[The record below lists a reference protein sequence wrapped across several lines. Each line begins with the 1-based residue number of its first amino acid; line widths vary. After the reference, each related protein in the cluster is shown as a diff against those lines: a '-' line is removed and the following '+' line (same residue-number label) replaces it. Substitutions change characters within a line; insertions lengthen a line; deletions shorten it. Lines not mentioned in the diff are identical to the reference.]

1 MPPKG
6 KPDTAG
12 YQRFKKELAAGTPG
26 KLYLLHGEETYLRDH
41 YLGKLRSL
49 LLTGG
54 MGTFNLHEIP
64 AREMSPRRLEEAL
77 DCLPMMAER
86 TLVLVTDFD
95 LFKAGEKDREEYI
108 RLLGDLPDYVCLVF
122 VYDLIPYKGDARTKL
137 AGAIRQ
143 NGVVVNFARQ
153 DQGDLVDWVRRR
165 FRALGKDID
174 SRLALDLIFLCGDLM
189 TNLIGEIEKV
199 GAYAKG
205 QRITRGDIDAVAT
218 PQLDAVVFRMTDAIG
233 EGKFDRAAAVL
244 GELYQMQEPPIR
256 IMWSLGRQMRQLY
269 SARLAIEKGK
279 GAPYVAGLWGLKPY
293 PADKLMTSA
302 RRFSLSWCRRAVVR
316 CGQTDLAMKST
327 GQDAQ
332 ELLTG
337 LLLELAAPSRPAG
350 RQGAG
355 AGIMRPNRP
364 EPRRARSPV
373 TRTPIDIVRDKLARR
388 ARLRADTGPRF
399 REAPAGSVPGA
410 GPGPPGGGGRGGGRP
425 PGPPRPGRAPSAG
438 ASPARSP
445 ASSTAGGRGCSK
457 RCTRGPSPSR
467 RRATRRAAPS
477 ATTCGTR
484 WARRCGASPS
494 PPSPW
499 WPPSSPAPRARACS
513 PWRSWWARC

>member
-1 MPPKG
+1 MPPKA
-6 KPDTAG
+6 KPDTAA
-12 YQRFKKELAAGTPG
+12 YQKLKKDIKEGTIG
-26 KLYLLHGEETYLRDH
+26 TLYVFHGEEAYLRDF
-41 YLGKLRSL
+41 YLGQLKKKLL
-49 LLTGG
+49 PAG
-54 MGTFNLHEIP
+54 MEEFNLHTLSGKEFDVKTL
-64 AREMSPRRLEEAL
+64 AQLV

-244 GELYQMQEPPIR
+244 GELYQMQEPPIK

-269 SARLAIEKGK
+269 SARLVMEQGK
-279 GAPYVAGLWGLKPY
+279 GAQYLAGLWGLKPY
-293 PADKLMTSA
+293 PAEKLMGAA
-302 RRFSLSWCRRAVVR
+302 RRFTLPWCRRAVVR
-316 CGQTDLAMKST
+316 CGEVDLAMKST
-327 GQDAQ
+327 GQDGQ
-332 ELLTG
+332 QLLTG
-337 LLLELAAPSRPAG
+337 LLLELAAPASRPAP
-350 RQGAG
+350 Q
-355 AGIMRPNRP
+355 
-364 EPRRARSPV
+364 RR
-373 TRTPIDIVRDKLARR
+373 
-388 ARLRADTGPRF
+388 
-399 REAPAGSVPGA
+399 
-410 GPGPPGGGGRGGGRP
+410 
-425 PGPPRPGRAPSAG
+425 
-438 ASPARSP
+438 
-445 ASSTAGGRGCSK
+445 
-457 RCTRGPSPSR
+457 
-467 RRATRRAAPS
+467 
-477 ATTCGTR
+477 
-484 WARRCGASPS
+484 
-494 PPSPW
+494 
-499 WPPSSPAPRARACS
+499 
-513 PWRSWWARC
+513 